1 MYYTFVIKFAALV
14 VVLIL
19 AGCGMHREMPSLIG
33 AARDGN
39 VAQIR
44 TLIQQGADPNE
55 RAGVNGWTPLMHA
68 IHKDQKAAVVALLEG
83 GADVN
88 ARGDGG
94 SNPLLMA
101 AGYGYADIVGILL
114 DHGADPH
121 VQTSNG
127 ENALNMAILG
137 VSDIDRF
144 TIGNCQNDTVRVLL
158 ERVPDLRLHDSPAA
172 GAKVKGCAGM
182 SKLLGVRYP

>member
-1 MYYTFVIKFAALV
+1 
-14 VVLIL
+14 
-19 AGCGMHREMPSLIG
+19 MHREMPSLVG

-39 VAQIR
+39 VELIR

-68 IHKDQKAAVVALLEG
+68 IHKDQKAAVLALLDG

-114 DHGADPH
+114 DHKADAH
-121 VQTSNG
+121 VQMNNG
-127 ENALNMAILG
+127 DNALNMAILG

-144 TIGNCQNDTVRVLL
+144 TMGDCQNDALRVLV
-158 ERVPDLRLHDSPAA
+158 ERVPDLKLHDSPVAA
-172 GAKVKGCAGM
+172 AKLKGCAGM
-182 SKLLGVRYP
+182 SKLLGMRYP

>member
-1 MYYTFVIKFAALV
+1 MKLGIFVA
-14 VVLIL
+14 VLML
-19 AGCGMHREMPSLIG
+19 AGCGMHREMPSLVG

-39 VAQIR
+39 VELIR

-68 IHKDQKAAVVALLEG
+68 IHKDQKAAVLALLDG

-114 DHGADPH
+114 DHKADAH
-121 VQTSNG
+121 VQMNNG
-127 ENALNMAILG
+127 DNALNMAILG

-144 TIGNCQNDTVRVLL
+144 TMGDCQNDALRVLV
-158 ERVPDLRLHDSPAA
+158 ERVPDLKLHDSPVAA
-172 GAKVKGCAGM
+172 AKLKGCAGM
-182 SKLLGVRYP
+182 SKLLGMRYP

>member
-1 MYYTFVIKFAALV
+1 M
-14 VVLIL
+14 
-19 AGCGMHREMPSLIG
+19 
-33 AARDGN
+33 
-39 VAQIR
+39 
-44 TLIQQGADPNE
+44 
-55 RAGVNGWTPLMHA
+55 
-68 IHKDQKAAVVALLEG
+68 
-83 GADVN
+83 N

-121 VQTSNG
+121 VQTSHG

-137 VSDIDRF
+137 VPDIDRF
-144 TIGNCQNDTVRVLL
+144 TLAGCQNDALRVLVQ
-158 ERVPDLRLHDSPAA
+158 RVPDLKLYDSPVTAA
-172 GAKVKGCAGM
+172 KLKGCAGM